1 MRKKMR
7 LNTSALIMAVLSTIT
22 RCAAAGLRH
31 LIIDGIH
38 YLADR
43 DTRQLAEQAAT
54 AQRT

>member
-1 MRKKMR
+1 
-7 LNTSALIMAVLSTIT
+7 MAVLSTIT